1 MDGTHFERFM
11 TECSK
16 SQAISQLSYS
26 SPFARSLSMYQDKK
40 KKKKKNAGYKKYK
53 PKYTSTVDLYLII
66 TFESSICRLAFRFNQ
81 NKTDSVAMFS
91 LRKALHRHFNYSFG
105 TT

>member
-40 KKKKKNAGYKKYK
+40 KKKKKTLGIKNTN
-53 PKYTSTVDLYLII
+53 PNTQVLLIFTSL
-66 TFESSICRLAFRFNQ
+66 
-81 NKTDSVAMFS
+81 
-91 LRKALHRHFNYSFG
+91 
-105 TT
+105 